1 MQNGEQ
7 KIFVWC
13 DFLEGMEDAISHGM
27 IIASILQ
34 KELCLFHYSGSKM
47 HNNDDLAGERLRG
60 LVAKIVGL
68 IPVIEISYLI
78 RNQNI
83 VEALAELAEQ
93 FECLVLVAHKR
104 SVPLLL
110 PVLQYAV
117 FPFLF
122 ISAQN
127 DIDKIYKQIIVPV
140 GYMKKS
146 KDLALWASY
155 LGRYNNA
162 MIDVFV
168 ADESSVA
175 DRKTVK
181 SNVFSIKRLYS
192 KFSFP
197 FQIVDS
203 QTPTWKI
210 QKAALDHA
218 LKMKSGMVIIAVSFK
233 TTFLDSLLG
242 LTERKVIGK
251 SEELSVM
258 CVNSQRDFYTFCS

>member
-34 KELCLFHYSGSKM
+34 KELCLFHFIGSKM
-47 HNNDDLAGERLRG
+47 HNSNELVENRLRG
-60 LVAKIVGL
+60 MVAKIVHL
-68 IPVIEISYLI
+68 APAIEISYLF

-83 VEALAELAEQ
+83 VETLAELAEQ

-104 SVPLLL
+104 SVPELL
-110 PVLQYAV
+110 PVLQYAA

-127 DIDKIYKQIIVPV
+127 NIDKIYKQIIVPV

-155 LGRYNNA
+155 LGRYNSA

-168 ADESSVA
+168 AAESSVA
-175 DRKTVK
+175 DQKTVK
-181 SNVFSIKRLYS
+181 SNVFSIRRLYS

-218 LKMKSGMVIIAVSFK
+218 LKMKLGMVIIAASFK

-258 CVNSQRDFYTFCS
+258 CVNSHRDFYTFCS

>member
-1 MQNGEQ
+1 
-7 KIFVWC
+7 
-13 DFLEGMEDAISHGM
+13 
-27 IIASILQ
+27 
-34 KELCLFHYSGSKM
+34 
-47 HNNDDLAGERLRG
+47 
-60 LVAKIVGL
+60 
-68 IPVIEISYLI
+68 
-78 RNQNI
+78 
-83 VEALAELAEQ
+83 
-93 FECLVLVAHKR
+93 
-104 SVPLLL
+104 
-110 PVLQYAV
+110 
-117 FPFLF
+117 
-122 ISAQN
+122 
-127 DIDKIYKQIIVPV
+127 
-140 GYMKKS
+140 
-146 KDLALWASY
+146 
-155 LGRYNNA
+155 

-203 QTPTWKI
+203 QNPTWKI